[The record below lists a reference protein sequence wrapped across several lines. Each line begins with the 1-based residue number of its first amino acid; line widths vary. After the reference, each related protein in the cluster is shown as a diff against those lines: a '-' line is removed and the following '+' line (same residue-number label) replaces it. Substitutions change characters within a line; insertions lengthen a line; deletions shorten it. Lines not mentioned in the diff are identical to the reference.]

1 MKASELFEDSCGLEN
16 VQISGIFSDSRKII
30 PGGVFVCLKGEKSDG
45 HNYAKEAEKKGASVI
60 VASEKISAGVP
71 VVYVDDTDETLAKLS
86 EKFFGFPSK
95 RLRLVGVTGTNGKT
109 TVTYLVKTILEA
121 AGKKVG
127 IIGTNKCF
135 IGERELDFSSCMP
148 TTPSALE
155 LAQIFKE
162 MADSDCE
169 YVVMEVSSHALAL
182 KRVFGLRFEVGVFT
196 NLTRDHLDFHK
207 TMEEY
212 LAAKAKL
219 FDISKK
225 GVVNSD
231 SAAGLKIISMCRCP
245 VISVGIHDADILAS
259 AISLGEDFVEFT
271 VSESGEKHNLHLNI
285 PGKFSVYNALCA
297 AGAARALGISYESIT
312 AGLAS
317 AGNVK
322 GRVELVPTDTP
333 YRVFIDYAHSPDGL
347 SNILHTARGF
357 TRGRVIVLFGCGGD
371 RDRTK
376 RAVMGEIA
384 GNLADFSIITSDNPR
399 TENPIDIIEE
409 IKCGI
414 DRTNGEYIIIVNRRE
429 AIEYA
434 LKTAGERDTVLLCG
448 KGQETYQIIGD
459 KKLHFDEREVIRE
472 ILDKI

>member
-1 MKASELFEDSCGLEN
+1 MKASELFEDSRGLEN

-95 RLRLVGVTGTNGKT
+95 RLKLVGVTGTNGKT
-109 TVTYLVKTILEA
+109 TVTYLVKSILEA

-384 GNLADFSIITSDNPR
+384 GKLADFSIITSDNPR

>member
-95 RLRLVGVTGTNGKT
+95 RLRLVGITGTNGKT
-109 TVTYLVKTILEA
+109 TVTYLVKSILEA

>member
-1 MKASELFEDSCGLEN
+1 MKASELFEDLCGLEN

-95 RLRLVGVTGTNGKT
+95 RLKLVGVTGTNGKT
-109 TVTYLVKTILEA
+109 TVTYLVKSILEA

>member
-95 RLRLVGVTGTNGKT
+95 RLKLVGVTGTNGKT
-109 TVTYLVKTILEA
+109 TVTYLVKSILEA

-297 AGAARALGISYESIT
+297 AGAARALGISYESMT

-384 GNLADFSIITSDNPR
+384 GKLADFSIITSDNPR

>member
-1 MKASELFEDSCGLEN
+1 MKASELFEDLCGLEN

-109 TVTYLVKTILEA
+109 TVTYLVKSILEA

>member
-109 TVTYLVKTILEA
+109 TVTYLVKSILEA

-135 IGERELDFSSCMP
+135 VGERELDFSSCMP

>member
-1 MKASELFEDSCGLEN
+1 MKASELFEDSRGLEN

-60 VASEKISAGVP
+60 VASKKISAGVP

-95 RLRLVGVTGTNGKT
+95 RLKLVGVTGTNGKT
-109 TVTYLVKTILEA
+109 TVTYLVKSILEA

-162 MADSDCE
+162 MADSGCE

-182 KRVFGLRFEVGVFT
+182 KRVFGLCFEVGVFT

-384 GNLADFSIITSDNPR
+384 GKLADFSIITSDNPR